1 MLIDIVSKMAIPRW
15 ARHVYLTILM
25 FAYFTILKFR
35 DFARILYFESLQFR
49 VVDSGRILEVGTL
62 QKMGKNR
69 GRSEH
74 VQIHLLTYMTFFT
87 YFQEV
92 PFNTTFYKSPIVILS
107 VNHKYNLKVKGSR
120 PPENNIISAWL
131 EVSLLFYSNLRK
143 QPPDISRDA
152 SSSFLTKW
160 RKPRKPRFTTQLL
173 AFPWK
178 DVCGTSVEIPYWWR
192 VLPRSR

>member
-1 MLIDIVSKMAIPRW
+1 MVINIVSKMAIPRW
-15 ARHVYLTILM
+15 ARHVYLAILM
-25 FAYFTILKFR
+25 CAYFAILKFR

-87 YFQEV
+87 YLQEV

-107 VNHKYNLKVKGSR
+107 VNHEYNLKVKGSR

-131 EVSLLFYSNLRK
+131 EVGLLFYSNLRK
-143 QPPDISRDA
+143 QPARHFA
-152 SSSFLTKW
+152 
-160 RKPRKPRFTTQLL
+160 RRHH
-173 AFPWK
+173 
-178 DVCGTSVEIPYWWR
+178 
-192 VLPRSR
+192 